1 MTNALILKAEPGQSF
16 IEFTREFDA
25 PVDAV
30 FRAHAEPDLLKQ
42 WLGPRDYDTEIERYD
57 FRTGGSYRYLQRD
70 GENVYAFHGVFHVVR
85 ENDFAVQT
93 FEFEGVPDVVSLD
106 SMHFEDLGGG
116 RTRLSGRSAFPS
128 LEAAQGM
135 IASGMERGMAEGYE
149 RLDELLT
156 KS

>member
-85 ENDFAVQT
+85 DNEFAVQT

-106 SMHFEDLGGG
+106 SVHFEDLGGG

-135 IASGMERGMAEGYE
+135 IANGMEWGMAEGYE
-149 RLDELLT
+149 RLDELLA